1 MILHIY
7 VYSNGLLLKSIRSS
21 WRHTCFMLTVQ
32 LTFKSMVN
40 NNEMYF
46 KTFSMF
52 IDILLII
59 FNVGT
64 PAFVNVR
71 KTTFL
76 YQLVNV
82 KQTWWTCRWACNSIH
97 GLTYVFKSGLSK
109 KKQFIAWF
117 YIVYWGL
124 LFSKT

>member
-1 MILHIY
+1 MTAYMLY
-7 VYSNGLLLKSIRSS
+7 VNGA
-21 WRHTCFMLTVQ
+21 V
-32 LTFKSMVN
+32 KSMVN

-82 KQTWWTCRWACNSIH
+82 KQT
-97 GLTYVFKSGLSK
+97 
-109 KKQFIAWF
+109 
-117 YIVYWGL
+117 
-124 LFSKT
+124 